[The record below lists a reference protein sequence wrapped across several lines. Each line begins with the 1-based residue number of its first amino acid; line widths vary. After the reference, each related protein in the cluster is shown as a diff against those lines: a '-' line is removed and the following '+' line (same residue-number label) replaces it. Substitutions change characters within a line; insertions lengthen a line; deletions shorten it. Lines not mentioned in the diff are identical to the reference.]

1 MRKPFMDGHQLG
13 GIKVMIKLKISLM
26 IFLLIC
32 LSGFPVFAA
41 GQKMMS
47 IQVKKGELRS
57 TPSFLGRVV
66 ARLSYGDRVYVR
78 EKKVLGLESAFR
90 ETVTKAGF
98 TLRSSHLRKLYSN
111 PEQNVQTSASSD
123 ELALAGKGF
132 SKQVE
137 NEFKGKNPNIN
148 YAWIDRMEKFV
159 VSEKQS
165 KQFLKEGELSPEGG
179 F

>member
-1 MRKPFMDGHQLG
+1 
-13 GIKVMIKLKISLM
+13 MIKHKTFLI

-32 LSGFPVFAA
+32 LNGFPVFAA

-47 IQVKKGELRS
+47 IQVKKGEIRS
-57 TPSFLGRVV
+57 TPSFLGIIV
-66 ARLSYGDRVYVR
+66 ARVSYGDRVYVR
-78 EKKVLGLESAFR
+78 EERGPWVRVGLSGNSNQGWIHTSVLTSKKIVLKPGASD
-90 ETVTKAGF
+90 
-98 TLRSSHLRKLYSN
+98 
-111 PEQNVQTSASSD
+111 VQTSASGD

-159 VSEKQS
+159 VSQERI

>member
-1 MRKPFMDGHQLG
+1 
-13 GIKVMIKLKISLM
+13 MIKIKTSLI

-32 LSGFPVFAA
+32 LNSFPVFAA

-47 IQVKKGELRS
+47 IQVKKGEIRS

-78 EKKVLGLESAFR
+78 EERGPWVRVGLPGNRNEGWIHTSALTSKKIVLKSGA
-90 ETVTKAGF
+90 KD
-98 TLRSSHLRKLYSN
+98 
-111 PEQNVQTSASSD
+111 VQTSASSD

-137 NEFKGKNPNIN
+137 NEFKGKNPNMN

-165 KQFLKEGELSPEGG
+165 KQFLKEGELSPKGG

>member
-1 MRKPFMDGHQLG
+1 
-13 GIKVMIKLKISLM
+13 MIKLKTSLV

-32 LSGFPVFAA
+32 LNGFPVFAA

-47 IQVKKGELRS
+47 IQVKKAEIRS
-57 TPSFLGRVV
+57 TPSFLGIIVVRV
-66 ARLSYGDRVYVR
+66 SYGDRVFVQEER
-78 EKKVLGLESAFR
+78 GPWIKVGLKGNSNEGWIHTSVLTSKKIVLNPGSA
-90 ETVTKAGF
+90 
-98 TLRSSHLRKLYSN
+98 
-111 PEQNVQTSASSD
+111 NVQTSASSD

-159 VSEKQS
+159 VSEKQI

>member
-1 MRKPFMDGHQLG
+1 
-13 GIKVMIKLKISLM
+13 MIKHKASLI

-32 LSGFPVFAA
+32 FNGFLVFAA

-47 IQVKKGELRS
+47 IQVKKGEIRS
-57 TPSFLGRVV
+57 TPSFLGNIV

-78 EKKVLGLESAFR
+78 EEKGHWVRVGLPGNSHEGWIHTSVLTSKKIIFKSGA
-90 ETVTKAGF
+90 A
-98 TLRSSHLRKLYSN
+98 
-111 PEQNVQTSASSD
+111 NVQTSASSD

-132 SKQVE
+132 NKQVE

-159 VSEKQS
+159 VSEKQI

>member
-1 MRKPFMDGHQLG
+1 
-13 GIKVMIKLKISLM
+13 MIKLKTSLI

-32 LSGFPVFAA
+32 LNGFPVFAA

-47 IQVKKGELRS
+47 IQVKKGEIRS
-57 TPSFLGRVV
+57 TPSFLGNIV

-78 EKKVLGLESAFR
+78 EEKGPWVRVGLPGKSHEGWIHTSVLTSKKIVFKSGA
-90 ETVTKAGF
+90 A
-98 TLRSSHLRKLYSN
+98 
-111 PEQNVQTSASSD
+111 NVQTSASSD

-137 NEFKGKNPNIN
+137 DEFKGKNPNIN
-148 YAWIDRMEKFV
+148 YAWIDRMEKYV
-159 VSEKQS
+159 VSEKQI
-165 KQFLKEGELSPEGG
+165 KQFLKEGELSSEGG

>member
-1 MRKPFMDGHQLG
+1 
-13 GIKVMIKLKISLM
+13 MIKLKTSLI

-32 LSGFPVFAA
+32 LNGFPAFAA

-57 TPSFLGRVV
+57 TPSFLGIIV

-78 EKKVLGLESAFR
+78 EERGHWVRVGLPGNNREGWTHTSVLTSKKIVL
-90 ETVTKAGF
+90 
-98 TLRSSHLRKLYSN
+98 N
-111 PEQNVQTSASSD
+111 PGAKDVQTSASGD

-137 NEFKGKNPNIN
+137 NEFKGKNPKIN

-159 VSEKQS
+159 VSQKQS